1 MSSAPQPPFQ
11 AIDQNC
17 PTCIRDRNQWV
28 AWKYV
33 ERGGKPTKAPINPHD
48 GSLASSTDPSSWG
61 TFSEAIDACRRN
73 SALAGVG
80 FVFTADDP
88 YCGVDLDDSLDE
100 STGELKPW
108 AQQIVDRLDSY
119 TEISPSGSGL
129 KVFIKANKPGS
140 RCRKAYEDGE
150 VEIYDRDRFFT
161 VTGDRLA
168 TISSEINIRQESL
181 DLIYAQVFGNEDP
194 GTDAV
199 PTANRGPQPSDSGS
213 VALSDQEIIDLAS
226 KQRRT
231 GPKFQ
236 SLWTGDWNSHFNSAS
251 EADSSVVF
259 TLAFYTKD
267 PQQLDRI
274 FRQSG
279 LMRDKWD
286 QKHGNESYG
295 QKTIAKALRKVTKQ
309 YKPPEKRSQ
318 TSRPT
323 APAPANAGLPSI
335 VIDDRQLS
343 DLTQLAMSAI
353 KRANAPPCVFVR
365 GGMLARVV
373 LDERGIPVIEPM
385 DMARVRCR
393 LTDVANFF
401 TMKRSDGGF
410 IQVGTFPPKQL
421 AENILAQEE
430 WDLPPLAGIARS
442 PILHSDGT
450 IFTTAGYDPI
460 SRLKY
465 CPDPSLNLKPIPEYP
480 CGEEVRA
487 CVDILL
493 KVIQDFPFVDEASRA
508 NALAI
513 LFSILMRPVIRG
525 HVPLAIVDAPSQG
538 TGKSLLITA
547 LATIAVGKVSSE
559 AIPTKLNEDEWR
571 KKITSILLSSSPF
584 VLLDNIP
591 DNTTVDS
598 PMLAATL
605 TSSEI
610 SDRLLGGNRVI
621 TVPSRAVWAA
631 TGNNLRVTG
640 DLPRR
645 SYSIRVDANVEVPW
659 ERTGFQISDLIS
671 YVTDNRGDLLSAALI
686 IIRAWYTNG
695 KPKASVPTLGSFQE
709 WADTIGSVLAFAG
722 IPGFLT
728 NREQTQV
735 VQDES
740 LQEWTAFFDAWWD
753 RFGSRELT
761 ADDICRVVFPAK
773 DAPVE
778 YLEDPLIQA
787 LPGPLVI
794 NRNQGDGSFKRSL
807 GRQLSKLRGRIFNGR
822 KLTDAGINSNRHVRL
837 WKLVNPNAPPAT
849 LFDME
854 GGDE

>member
-1 MSSAPQPPFQ
+1 MTNSPVRFKMESIPIALRSLP
-11 AIDQNC
+11 
-17 PTCIRDRNQWV
+17 QWV
-28 AWKYV
+28 AWRYITRDSKQ
-33 ERGGKPTKAPINPHD
+33 TKAPVSPHD
-48 GSLASSTDPSSWG
+48 GSLADSTSNPTWG
-61 TFSEAIDACRRN
+61 TFEQAVAACESN
-73 SALAGVG
+73 QTLAGVG

-88 YCGVDLDDSLDE
+88 YCGIDLDNSLEAD
-100 STGELKPW
+100 GNIKPW
-108 AQQIVDRLDSY
+108 AKELLTKLDSY
-119 TEISPSGSGL
+119 AEVSPSGLGL
-129 KVFIKANKPGS
+129 KVFIKANKPGR
-140 RCRKAYEDGE
+140 RCRKAYHDGGI
-150 VEIYDRDRFFT
+150 EIYDRDRFFT
-161 VTGDRLA
+161 VTGDRVQEYSGDVNL
-168 TISSEINIRQESL
+168 RQESL
-181 DLIYAQVFGNEDP
+181 DLVYASVFGGDEPD
-194 GTDAV
+194 
-199 PTANRGPQPSDSGS
+199 ANRVSGVDSAPAPDEGQS
-213 VALSDQEIIDLAS
+213 VALNDDEIIDLAS

-236 SLWTGDWNSHFNSAS
+236 SLWNGDWNSHFNSAS

-267 PQQLDRI
+267 AGQIDRM
-274 FRQSG
+274 FRRSK
-279 LMRDKWD
+279 LMRPKWD
-286 QKHGNESYG
+286 QLHGGETYG
-295 QKTIAKALRKVTKQ
+295 QTTIAKALGKVTKQ
-309 YKPPEKRSQ
+309 YKPPEKRSRAA
-318 TSRPT
+318 RPT
-323 APAPANAGLPSI
+323 APAPANAGLISI

-353 KRANAPPCVFVR
+353 KRANSPPCVFVR
-365 GGMLARVV
+365 GGVLARVV
-373 LDERGIPVIEPM
+373 LDERGIPVIEQM

-401 TMKRSDGGF
+401 TMRRSDGGF

-442 PILHSDGT
+442 PILHADGT
-450 IFTTAGYDPI
+450 ICTTAGYDPV
-460 SRLKY
+460 SKLKY
-465 CPDPSLNLKPIPEYP
+465 CPDPSLNLKPIPDYP

-538 TGKSLLITA
+538 TGKSLLIMA
-547 LATIAVGKVSSE
+547 MATIAVGKVSSE
-559 AIPTKLNEDEWR
+559 AIPTKINEDEWR

-621 TVPSRAVWAA
+621 TVPSRTVWAA
-631 TGNNLRVTG
+631 SGNNLRVTG

-659 ERTGFQISDLIS
+659 ERTGFQIGDLIS
-671 YVTDNRGDLLSAALI
+671 YVTDNRGDLLSAALT

-722 IPGFLT
+722 IAGFLT

-761 ADDICRVVFPAK
+761 ADDICRVVFPPK

-787 LPGPLVI
+787 LPGPLVT

-837 WKLVNPNAPPAT
+837 WKLINPNAAPT
-849 LFDME
+849 TFFDME
-854 GGDE
+854 GSDE